1 MLDGWRWVDE
11 HVSHSTIA
19 YTGNNVPYPLA
30 GPHLTNRVVYVNID
44 RHRDWRLH
52 DYARAHRGRRDDSP
66 PVAPLAVSSGVLMP
80 LPGPPRWH
88 VDAVRPR
95 YERLQ
100 GDRAAWTANLKSLG
114 VDRVFVSALSAYE
127 IDYVT
132 HNEGGFP
139 VEDEWARTDPS
150 TFTLLYENAQVR
162 LYAVHAP

>member
-1 MLDGWRWVDE
+1 
-11 HVSHSTIA
+11 
-19 YTGNNVPYPLA
+19 
-30 GPHLTNRVVYVNID
+30 
-44 RHRDWRLH
+44 
-52 DYARAHRGRRDDSP
+52 
-66 PVAPLAVSSGVLMP
+66 
-80 LPGPPRWH
+80 
-88 VDAVRPR
+88 
-95 YERLQ
+95 LQ